1 MSNQNPAQ
9 EPTMEEI
16 LASIRR
22 IISED
27 GGGKEEQEEVAQ
39 AAPPPAAEEPQP
51 EIDEELAEP
60 AEDIGFEEEL
70 DEVLELTEPL
80 PEEPAAAEPD
90 FELAVDIEAEAD
102 DAPEP
107 VENAALEPDFMEP
120 EEDEDIAFG
129 EPVMSAQPTPASA
142 YKPAPAAPSAGL
154 LSGDAAN
161 AASAAFGA
169 LANNLLTSSGEGGRT
184 LEDLVADL
192 LRPMLKDWL
201 DHNLPP
207 LVEQLV
213 REEIERVARR
223 GR

>member
-1 MSNQNPAQ
+1 MSNQSPAQ

-27 GGGKEEQEEVAQ
+27 GGGKEEQEEVAE
-39 AAPPPAAEEPQP
+39 AAPPPATEEPQP
-51 EIDEELAEP
+51 EAEEALPEP
-60 AEDIGFEEEL
+60 VEDIGFEEEL
-70 DEVLELTEPL
+70 DEVLELTDPL
-80 PEEPAAAEPD
+80 AEEPAAAEPD
-90 FELAVDIEAEAD
+90 FELAVDIEAEPD
-102 DAPEP
+102 YAPEP
-107 VENAALEPDFMEP
+107 AESTAPEADFMEP

-129 EPVMSAQPTPASA
+129 EPDMSAQPTPAAAS
-142 YKPAPAAPSAGL
+142 KPAPAAPSAGL
-154 LSGDAAN
+154 LSGEAAT

-169 LANNLLTSSGEGGRT
+169 LASNLLTSSGEGGRT
-184 LEDLVADL
+184 LEDLVGDL

-201 DHNLPP
+201 DRNLPP

>member
-1 MSNQNPAQ
+1 
-9 EPTMEEI
+9 MEEI

-27 GGGKEEQEEVAQ
+27 GGGKEEQEEVAE
-39 AAPPPAAEEPQP
+39 AAPPPPAAEEPQP
-51 EIDEELAEP
+51 EVEAEEAMPEP

-90 FELAVDIEAEAD
+90 FELAVDIEVEPD
-102 DAPEP
+102 YAPEP
-107 VENAALEPDFMEP
+107 VESAASEPDFMEP

-142 YKPAPAAPSAGL
+142 YKPAPAAPGAGL

-201 DHNLPP
+201 DRNLPP